1 MAQPNN
7 WTFAWHFTAS
17 IKLIVPPNAANSS
30 YMRHLFT
37 TILVLLSCVVQAQQV
52 QLRGK
57 VSNSQG
63 VPLSYV
69 SIIVV
74 ELGRGSISKEDGSF
88 EILVEKGTYTLRA
101 SSVNHRS
108 PQIPITINRDTAILI
123 TMDDDNSQ
131 QLSGVVVQAKIKD
144 RAEEVMRTLVQKKDS
159 ISAAAGPYSVQLYI
173 KATRQDSAQQPA
185 RKLRRQQNGNVPL
198 PNDLKGMQMSEVL
211 VQLDVQGTKIK
222 EERLG
227 VKGTGNAKSLFY
239 LSATEGSF
247 DLYKN
252 QIKIPGIAPT
262 PFVSP
267 VSSAGLL
274 AYKFKTIKTVRRGKH
289 RIYTIRVEPRQLT
302 NATLEGELTVSDSS
316 WAILHTKFRFPEYHL
331 QEYSFFEVEQEYGF
345 VAGKAWMVQR
355 QQFNYHVKGARNTI
369 AGRTEVFY
377 AQYQLNRQFP
387 DRYFGQE
394 VSSTAGTAYEQDT
407 TFWTAAR
414 MAPLNSREARLVRH
428 TDSMNTYMQSDH
440 YLDSLERQINRITW
454 QKLGLFGQSFWARK
468 KERYWHLPSLVSLY
482 QPVAFGGGRINV
494 AFAFKKTA
502 TSRKD
507 IFLDNNIS
515 YGIRNNDFNGF
526 VKLRRTYN
534 PFNRGYYEI
543 SGGRAF
549 QAITEGDA
557 WINMIKRNNV
567 YLNNYLQVAHGL
579 ELVNGLMLHT
589 ELETAFRRSVAGYR
603 TGHLVDSV
611 FGNVLDNNFAVA
623 FAPYNALYGQVKLQ
637 YTPFQRFRREPR
649 EKLILGS
656 KWPTF
661 YALWRKG
668 IPGTLNS
675 KVSFDF
681 IEYSAEQH
689 LNLGLMG
696 LGKYTVKSGS
706 FLHRPQLRLIDYQ
719 FQRRGDPILF
729 LNPHKSFQALDST
742 FALFNRYVEGHY
754 VHEFNGLLLNKIP
767 LLKRLQLREMGGAG
781 FLVAPERNLRYAEL
795 FAGIE
800 RAFQSPFN
808 PLDKF
813 KLGIYVVGSM
823 ANQFHNPVQLKVG
836 FTTWDKRRNRWF

>member
-1 MAQPNN
+1 
-7 WTFAWHFTAS
+7 
-17 IKLIVPPNAANSS
+17 
-30 YMRHLFT
+30 MRLFFT
-37 TILVLLSCVVQAQQV
+37 TIFALLFCAAGAQQV
-52 QLRGK
+52 RLSGTVTDSK
-57 VSNSQG
+57 GS
-63 VPLSYV
+63 PLS
-69 SIIVV
+69 SASIVV
-74 ELGRGSISKEDGSF
+74 TELGRGIVSKENGSF
-88 EILVEKGTYTLRA
+88 ELLLEAGRYTLRT
-101 SSVNHRS
+101 SSVNHRC
-108 PQIPITINRDTAILI
+108 PLIPIAIYSDTTIQII
-123 TMDDDNSQ
+123 MEDDHSQ
-131 QLSGVVVQAKIKD
+131 QLSGVVVQAKIRD
-144 RAEEVMRTLVQKKDS
+144 RADEVMRTLVAKKDS
-159 ISAAAGPYSVQLYI
+159 ITAAAGPHSVQLYV
-173 KATRQDSAQQPA
+173 KATRQDSAQVAA
-185 RKLRRQQNGNVPL
+185 RKLRRQQGRNAPL
-198 PNDLKGMQMSEVL
+198 PDDLKGMQLTEVL
-211 VQLDVQGTKIK
+211 LQLDVQGSKLK
-222 EERLG
+222 EQRLG
-227 VKGTGNAKSLFY
+227 VKSTGNAKNLFY
-239 LSATEGSF
+239 LSATEGTF
-247 DLYKN
+247 DFYKN
-252 QIKIPGIAPT
+252 QIKVPGLAPT

-267 VSSAGLL
+267 VSSAGLV

-289 RIYTIRVEPRQLT
+289 RIYTIKVEPRQLT
-302 NATLEGELTVSDSS
+302 NATVEGEITVSDSA
-316 WAILHTKFRFPEYHL
+316 WAILHTRFRFPEYHL
-331 QEYSFFEVEQEYGF
+331 QEYNFFEVEQDYRF
-345 VAGKAWMVQR
+345 VNETAWMLQKQTFR
-355 QQFNYHVKGARNTI
+355 YNVKGARNTI
-369 AGRTEVFY
+369 SGHTEIHY
-377 AQYQLNRQFP
+377 SGYQLNRKFP

-394 VSSTAGTAYEQDT
+394 VSSTAATAYEQDT
-407 TFWTAAR
+407 SLWTTAR
-414 MAPLNSREARLVRH
+414 LAPLNNREARLVRH
-428 TDSMNTYMQSDH
+428 TDSLNTFMQSDQ

-482 QPVAFGGGRINV
+482 QPVAFGGSRINV

-502 TSRKD
+502 KSRKD

-515 YGIRNNDFNGF
+515 YGIRNNDINGF
-526 VKLRRTYN
+526 IKLRRTYN

-557 WINMIKRNNV
+557 WINMIKRNNI

-649 EKLILGS
+649 EKVILGS

-681 IEYSAEQH
+681 IEYGAEQH

-706 FLHRPQLRLIDYQ
+706 FVRRPELRLIDYQ
-719 FQRRGDPILF
+719 FQRRGDPFLF

-742 FALFNRYVEGHY
+742 FALFSRYVESHY
-754 VHEFNGLLLNKIP
+754 VHEFNGLFLNKIP

-781 FLVAPERNLRYAEL
+781 FLIAPERNLRYAEL
-795 FAGIE
+795 FAGVE

-813 KLGIYVVGSM
+813 KVGIYVVGSM